1 MKNVALGIVYCFFA
15 IITNKSTSR
24 NTSCAQCNVK
34 HRSDFADVGKLSLW
48 NVKPEESKDRVGFGL
63 RYIKTIN

>member
-34 HRSDFADVGKLSLW
+34 HRSDFADVGK
-48 NVKPEESKDRVGFGL
+48 
-63 RYIKTIN
+63 